1 MLLSQTARYALRAVY
16 YLTTLGHDKCQLT
29 KDIAQN
35 TKIPAAYLARIMS
48 TLAKRGILYS
58 RTGLGG
64 GFCLTKE
71 AMELSLYDVA
81 SQFDNLDDYRG
92 CIFGFAECCKEK
104 RCPLHDDW
112 IRLKDEIIKLL
123 KSTSLGRLREIG
135 ADFDWSRITTWDR

>member
-1 MLLSQTARYALRAVY
+1 MILSQTARYALMAVY
-16 YLTTLGHDKCQLT
+16 YLATLPDDDCRLT
-29 KDIAQN
+29 KDIAMK

-71 AMELSLYDVA
+71 AMAFTLYDVA
-81 SQFDNLDDYRG
+81 SQFDNLDDYQG

-104 RCPLHDDW
+104 YCPLHDDW
-112 IRLKDEIIKLL
+112 MRLKNDIIAVL
-123 KSTSLGRLREIG
+123 KSTNLGKLRQVG
-135 ADFDWSRITTWDR
+135 AEFDWSKVNV